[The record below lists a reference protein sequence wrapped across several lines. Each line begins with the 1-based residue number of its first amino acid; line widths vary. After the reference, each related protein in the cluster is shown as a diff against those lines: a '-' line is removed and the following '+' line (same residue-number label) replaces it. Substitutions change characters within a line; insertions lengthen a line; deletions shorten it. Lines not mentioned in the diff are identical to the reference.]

1 MILTRLLKKA
11 EKGGDSKI
19 DGRVCLHEQDDYS
32 LVYVW
37 HDVVLSEEAGRP
49 AWREFH

>member
-11 EKGGDSKI
+11 EKGGDRKI
-19 DGRVCLHEQDDYS
+19 DGRVCLHEQDDCS
-32 LVYVW
+32 LVSIW